1 MFHLTKKH
9 KYIPH
14 KNQYIEE
21 LRIYNSTEVADA
33 LKISRAYWSSIV
45 ISYSKPSAA
54 ILDRIEKLCI
64 QARKVREA
72 RVAGKT
78 K

>member
-1 MFHLTKKH
+1 MFSITKKH

-14 KNQYIEE
+14 KNQYIEG
-21 LRIYNSTEVADA
+21 LRKYNAAEVADA

-54 ILDRIEKLCI
+54 ILDRIKKLCLK
-64 QARKVREA
+64 ARKVRET
-72 RVAGKT
+72 REAGKR
-78 K
+78 